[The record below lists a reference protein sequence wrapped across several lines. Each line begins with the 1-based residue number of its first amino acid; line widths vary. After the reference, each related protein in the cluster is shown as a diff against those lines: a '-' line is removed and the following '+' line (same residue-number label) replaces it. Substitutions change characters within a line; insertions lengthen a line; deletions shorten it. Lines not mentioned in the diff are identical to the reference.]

1 MPNVSSKSWCIFNLD
16 KASLVCGKREFLKRE
31 CASLTKIM
39 TAYVVL
45 KLCEEWKYSLEKTEV
60 TISDVASDIRG
71 TSANLETGDI
81 LTIEQLL
88 YGLMLPSGN
97 DAAFALSQFFGK
109 ILFRKKYSTG
119 D

>member
-1 MPNVSSKSWCIFNLD
+1 
-16 KASLVCGKREFLKRE
+16 
-31 CASLTKIM
+31 M

-45 KLCEEWKYSLEKTEV
+45 KLCEEWKYPIEKTEV
-60 TISDVASDIRG
+60 TVSEVASDIRG